1 MLMSG
6 TRVCR
11 CFLES
16 NSVGKV
22 DALRPNVSEEQFGDG

>member
-11 CFLES
+11 CFLKMD
-16 NSVGKV
+16 V
-22 DALRPNVSEEQFGDG
+22 LRTTVSEEQFGDS